1 MVIPSAQTSHDW
13 LSQNALRTMQL
24 TRRQTMKRAS
34 EFAMV
39 RTEGSSDS
47 GRFLV
52 LSTCPLPGGAEA
64 ESHFGIIT
72 TKRVGHAV
80 TRNLLRRRVRE
91 ILRAHGDPLARGL
104 YVVLILRNR
113 AALADYAGL
122 EKDFLKLLAR
132 RKRALSTS
140 C

>member
-1 MVIPSAQTSHDW
+1 
-13 LSQNALRTMQL
+13 MQL

-39 RTEGSSDS
+39 RKEGSSHS

-52 LSTCPLPGGAEA
+52 LSTCPLPSGADMG
-64 ESHFGIIT
+64 SRFGIIT

-80 TRNLLRRRVRE
+80 TRNLLRRRLRD
-91 ILRAHGDPLARGL
+91 ILRAHGAPLARGL
-104 YVVLILRNR
+104 YVVLIVRNR
-113 AALADYAGL
+113 AAWANYAEL
-122 EKDFLKLLAR
+122 EKDFLRLLAR
-132 RKRALSTS
+132 QQRPFIPA

>member
-1 MVIPSAQTSHDW
+1 
-13 LSQNALRTMQL
+13 MQL

-39 RTEGSSDS
+39 RTEGSSES

-52 LSTCPLPGGAEA
+52 LSTCPLPAGADA
-64 ESHFGIIT
+64 ASRFGIIT
-72 TKRVGHAV
+72 TKRLGHAV

-91 ILRAHGDPLARGL
+91 ILRAHGEPLAQGL

-113 AALADYAGL
+113 ATWADYSGL

-132 RKRALSTS
+132 RQQTAQPK
-140 C
+140 